1 MSWSSAAHATHR
13 SARPPRGRL
22 LLGDAGTRNAG
33 ATVTVDP
40 PAATA
45 AEDPA
50 DVEPSVQE
58 ADKQPPV
65 VDLSSVCSYE

>member
-1 MSWSSAAHATHR
+1 
-13 SARPPRGRL
+13 L

-50 DVEPSVQE
+50 DAEPSVQE